1 MAEEKILTRHPQGK
15 RGVNID
21 RKKYDTLK
29 RAMLSTLRR
38 NELTHGELIEAL
50 RGKLGSKFDG
60 NVSWYA
66 ETVKLDL
73 EARKEIERT
82 KTRPQRYRIR

>member
-1 MAEEKILTRHPQGK
+1 
-15 RGVNID
+15 
-21 RKKYDTLK
+21 
-29 RAMLSTLRR
+29 MLATLRR
-38 NELTHGELIEAL
+38 GERTHGELIEAL
-50 RGKLGSKFDG
+50 KEKLGGKFDG

-82 KTRPQRYRIR
+82 KSRPQRYRIR